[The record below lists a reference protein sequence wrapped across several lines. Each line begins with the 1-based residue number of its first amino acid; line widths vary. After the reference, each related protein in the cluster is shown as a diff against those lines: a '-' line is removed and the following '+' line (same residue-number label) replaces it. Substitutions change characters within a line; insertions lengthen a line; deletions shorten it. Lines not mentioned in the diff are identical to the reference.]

1 MGGNDIVNVEEHGQT
16 VNIDVDVPSQ
26 HDDYVHL
33 ILQDA
38 ESDEQL
44 ESIIGN
50 GFPVPDVGETVTLSE
65 GTISLSN
72 EERIEEGEYEIT
84 EMSQSY
90 EVVSRNF
97 VYTQVEVE
105 NEEYE
110 EAEEPE
116 MMAYC
121 FVYLD
126 VKEVSE
132 EE

>member
-1 MGGNDIVNVEEHGQT
+1 MNVEKHGQT
-16 VNIDVDVPSQ
+16 VNIDVDIPSQ

-33 ILQDA
+33 ILQNA

-44 ESIIGN
+44 GSIMGN

-72 EERIEEGEYEIT
+72 EERIEEGEYEII
-84 EMSQSY
+84 EISQPY

-105 NEEYE
+105 NEE
-110 EAEEPE
+110 AEEPE

-126 VKEVSE
+126 IKEVSE